1 MNYRYMRL
9 ILFFD
14 LPVETSSQR
23 RAAQEFVKEIKKVGF
38 YMMQESVYLK
48 LGIDARAVTST
59 IEKVRKFVPKDGKIS
74 VLTITEKQFSEMEM
88 LLGERP
94 YDVIDTDERIIEL

>member
-9 ILFFD
+9 VLFFD

-23 RAAQEFVKEIKKVGF
+23 RAAQKFVKEIKKVGF

-48 LGIDARAVTST
+48 LGIDARAVNAT
-59 IEKVRKFVPKDGKIS
+59 IDKVRKFIPDKGNIS
-74 VLTITEKQFSEMEM
+74 VLTITEKQFSQIQFI
-88 LLGERP
+88 LGEN
-94 YDVIDTDERIIEL
+94 VSNIISSDERIVVL

>member
-1 MNYRYMRL
+1 MRL
-9 ILFFD
+9 VLFFD

-23 RAAQEFVKEIKKVGF
+23 RAAQKFVKEIKKLGF

-48 LGIDARAVTST
+48 LGIDAHAIST
-59 IEKVRKFVPKDGKIS
+59 TIDKVRKLVPSEGNIA
-74 VLTITEKQFSEMEM
+74 VLTVTEKQFSEIEM

-94 YDVIDTDERIIEL
+94 CDVIDTDERIIEL